1 MGNKRVGE
9 ESVRILSKAG
19 TGSYQITLPIG
30 LVRKLKWQQ
39 GQRLVVRASGKKII
53 IEDWQP

>member
-39 GQRLVVRASGKKII
+39 RQRLVVRASGKKII